1 VLFLERDHQ
10 LEALARWH
18 REVPTGG
25 GCVVLVTGEA
35 GIGKTSLV
43 REFVRKRGNSVR
55 TLWGVCDPLSTPQP
69 LGPLRDVS
77 RQVGGALAQAL
88 EQGTSRERI
97 FATMLDELDRP
108 GEHVVLVIEDMHWA
122 DDASLDL
129 LKYLGRRI
137 ARTRATLIVTYRNDE
152 VGPRHPL
159 QVAIGYL
166 PGEAVHRLPLPSL
179 SVAAVEELAQ
189 DSGRGA
195 EGLHAATM
203 GNPFYVT
210 EVLAAPAGEVP
221 ASVRDAVLA
230 RIGRLSQSA
239 RDVAE
244 LAALVPGRTETWLIQ
259 ELLNAS
265 DATIDECRS
274 SGMTRDQE
282 GSLAFRHELSRR
294 AVEDSLGPAE
304 ARALHQKI
312 LGVLTRSERRGVSES
327 RLVHH
332 ATGAGDVEALL
343 KFAPLAAERAASV
356 SAHREAVA
364 YLRAALAHE
373 NRLPPAECAR
383 LLDNLGYELYLT
395 DQAQEAIEARTR
407 ALELWRTCSNS
418 LRAGDCL
425 RWLSRLSWF
434 RGLGHDGERYAM
446 EAVAAL
452 EPLGVSH
459 ELAMAYSNVAQIAML
474 AAHNAK
480 AIEWGERAIQLARQ
494 LGNDEILAHALNNV
508 GMGRSRVV
516 GDAGWQEVMQS
527 LEISLRQGF
536 PEHVARAYTNLSATA
551 IAQRD
556 YVTASTHLEAG
567 IAYCAERE
575 LDAWNL
581 YMRAYR
587 ARARFEQSA
596 WAEAMADAEMLL
608 SRSGSSVP
616 HRVQALTVMGRVLTR
631 RGDEGA
637 EVPLEKAN
645 ALAVE
650 TNEAQRITVVSVALA
665 ELAWLQGDL
674 STAAR
679 EAARGLESARHGEN
693 VWTQGELAFWLWRAG
708 VKADPRVPPAEPYRL
723 HMAGDFVGAANAWAA
738 LGCRY
743 EEADALADSS
753 DEAHRRR
760 ALEIFE
766 GLGARP
772 MARRLRKQLQAEG
785 LKGLKRGANRTTR
798 ANPAGLTGRELEIL
812 GLLVENLSNAAI
824 AKRLFLSEKTV
835 GHHASAIL
843 AKLGIASRREA
854 GDAARRLGVELGEP
868 AKARRS

>member
-1 VLFLERDHQ
+1 MLFLERDSQ
-10 LEALARWH
+10 LQRLARWH
-18 REVPTGG
+18 EEVPTCG

-43 REFVRKRGNSVR
+43 REFLRKRGTAVR

-77 RQVGGALAQAL
+77 RQVGGALAEAL
-88 EQGTSRERI
+88 QLGTSRERI
-97 FATMLDELDRP
+97 FAAMLDEIDRA
-108 GEHVVLVIEDMHWA
+108 GERVVLVIEDMHWA
-122 DDASLDL
+122 DEASLDL

-137 ARTRATLIVTYRNDE
+137 ARTRAMLIATYRADE
-152 VGPRHPL
+152 VGARHPL

-179 SVAAVEELAQ
+179 SPSAVAELAH
-189 DSGRGA
+189 DSGREA

-239 RDVAE
+239 REVAE

-265 DATIDECRS
+265 EATIDECRS
-274 SGMTRDQE
+274 SGMTRDHE

-304 ARALHQKI
+304 TRALHQKI
-312 LGVLTRSERRGVSES
+312 LGVLTKIERRGISES

-332 ATGAGDVEALL
+332 ATGAGDIDALI
-343 KFAPLAAERAASV
+343 KFAPLAAECAATV

-364 YLRAALAHE
+364 YLRATLAHE
-373 NRLPPAECAR
+373 DRLPPAERAR
-383 LLDNLGYELYLT
+383 LLDSLGYELYLT
-395 DQAQEAIEARTR
+395 DQAQEATEARTR
-407 ALELWRTCSNS
+407 ALQLWRTSSNS

-446 EAVAAL
+446 QAVTEL

-474 AAHNAK
+474 AARNER
-480 AIEWGERAIQLARQ
+480 AIEWGERAIVLAKQ
-494 LGNDEILAHALNNV
+494 LGSDEILAHALNNV
-508 GMGRSRVV
+508 GIARSRVI
-516 GDAGWQEVMQS
+516 GDAGWKEVEQS
-527 LEISLRQGF
+527 LQISLRGGLQ
-536 PEHVARAYTNLSATA
+536 EHVARAYTNLSSAA

-556 YVTASTHLEAG
+556 YVTASTNLEAG

-587 ARARFEQSA
+587 ARALFEQSA
-596 WAEAMADAEMLL
+596 WTEAMADAELLL
-608 SRSGSSVP
+608 SRPGSSVP

-637 EVPLEKAN
+637 EGPLEKAN
-645 ALAVE
+645 ALAIE
-650 TNEAQRITVVSVALA
+650 TNEAQRISVVAVAFA
-665 ELAWLQGDL
+665 ELAWLRGDL
-674 STAAR
+674 KGTALA
-679 EAARGLESARHGEN
+679 AARGLESAMHGEN
-693 VWTQGELAFWLWRAG
+693 AWTQGELAFWLWRAG
-708 VKADPRVPPAEPYRL
+708 VKARTRMRPAEPFRL
-723 HMAGDFVGAANAWAA
+723 HMAGDFIGAANAWAA
-738 LGCRY
+738 IGCRY
-743 EEADALADSS
+743 EEAGALADSH

-785 LKGLKRGANRTTR
+785 LRGLKRGANRATR
-798 ANPAGLTGRELEIL
+798 ANPAGLTARELEIL
-812 GLLVENLSNAAI
+812 GLLTQNLSNAAI
-824 AKRLFLSEKTV
+824 ARRLFLSEKTV

-854 GDAARRLGVELGEP
+854 GDAARRLGIELGEA
-868 AKARRS
+868 AKAPK